1 MLFQY
6 VSSAFQYP
14 KQLKV
19 SAQKKGNTMSRS
31 QILVASIFGRKA
43 KLIQIKFEDISR
55 FKEHK

>member
-19 SAQKKGNTMSRS
+19 YAHKKATRPDPKS
-31 QILVASIFGRKA
+31 
-43 KLIQIKFEDISR
+43 
-55 FKEHK
+55 

>member
-19 SAQKKGNTMSRS
+19 YAHKKATQRPDPKS
-31 QILVASIFGRKA
+31 
-43 KLIQIKFEDISR
+43 
-55 FKEHK
+55 